1 MKIKAIKP
9 IPSYGSFM
17 GFSIEDW
24 NNLNA
29 GLVVDVDSIPKKGKE
44 YVEKFKEPKKVKKEK
59 GK

>member
-1 MKIKAIKP
+1 MKVKAKKP

-17 GFSIEDW
+17 GFSIQDW

-29 GLVVDVDSIPKKGKE
+29 GLVVDVDSIPEKGKE
-44 YVEKFKEPKKVKKEK
+44 YVEKFQKPKKAKKEK

>member
-1 MKIKAIKP
+1 MKVKAIKP
-9 IPSYGSFM
+9 IPNHSSFM
-17 GFSIEDW
+17 GFSINDW

-29 GLVVDVDSIPKKGKE
+29 GAVVDVHSIPEAGKE